1 MKRTVSPERETK
13 DAVKICAAAFTLQQ
27 SRGFTTFKIDD
38 LAAFR
43 RLRPRV
49 VEDRLITA
57 MELQWIT
64 RTNDL
69 WSLTAAGVFVAK
81 KSLNLTS

>member
-1 MKRTVSPERETK
+1 MKRTVSPEREAK

-27 SRGFTTFKIDD
+27 SRGVTAFRIGDLATFK
-38 LAAFR
+38 

-49 VEDRLITA
+49 VEVRLMKA
-57 MELQWIT
+57 MELQWMT
-64 RTNDL
+64 RANDH
-69 WSLTAAGVFVAK
+69 WSLTAAGVFIAK